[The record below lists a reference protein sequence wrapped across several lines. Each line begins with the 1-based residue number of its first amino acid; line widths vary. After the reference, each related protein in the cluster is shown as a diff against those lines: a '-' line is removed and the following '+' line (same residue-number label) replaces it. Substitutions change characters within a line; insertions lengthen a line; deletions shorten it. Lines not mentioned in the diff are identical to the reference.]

1 MNQDNVMQQIK
12 GLKEMHKLVEELN
25 EKKEQYRKMGAEK
38 YIQAQH
44 QANKLTARERIDL
57 LLDKGSFKEMGLLA
71 HHQNLHPTMEGKYTP
86 ADGVICG
93 HGLINGRPVCVIAH
107 DYTVLAGAT
116 GKVAEAKM
124 ARVRE
129 WSLKNR
135 VPMIWLVDS
144 AGVRIQESIGS
155 LFAGN
160 GRQFFD
166 QVNMSG
172 VVPLVCAMMGP
183 GIAGTAYLAGLADF
197 VPMVK
202 KTSFMALGGPHLV
215 RAVVGEDVDE
225 QSLGGSKVHTQES
238 GVADI
243 EVDNDVECI
252 EIIKKY
258 LSYFPSNCE
267 EKPPI
272 VPGFDRSR
280 EQLNEKLLTIVPT
293 SPKKIYNMYDVIKE
307 IVDDGDYLPMKPKWA
322 KNIITVFARI
332 GGIPVGIVAN
342 QPLHLGGA
350 IDVDAADKAAR
361 FINICDAFSI
371 PLIFLQDV
379 PGFLVGSKVEK
390 QGIIRHGAKMLH
402 AMSEA
407 TVPKI
412 TVIIRKAY
420 GAGYFVMCGK
430 QYEPDYIVAW
440 PTAEISVM
448 GPEGAASILYHKQIR
463 QAEDPKEA
471 WDAYAEQFRQLIDV
485 NIAASNAL
493 IDDVIDP
500 RATRMEIY
508 DALAASWN
516 KKVERPWKK
525 RSIRP
530 V

>member
-1 MNQDNVMQQIK
+1 MKTEKVEQQVK
-12 GLKEMHKLVEELN
+12 ALKEMHELVEELN
-25 EKKEQYRKMGAEK
+25 SKKDKYRQMGDEK
-38 YIQAQH
+38 YINAQH
-44 QANKLTARERIDL
+44 EANKLTARERIGL
-57 LLDKGSFKEMGLLA
+57 LLDEGSFKEMGLLA
-71 HHQNLHPTMEGKYTP
+71 HHQNLHPTMEGKFTP
-86 ADGVICG
+86 ADGVIAG
-93 HGLINGRPVCVIAH
+93 RGTVDGRPVCVIAH

-116 GKVAEAKM
+116 GKVAESKM

-129 WSLKNR
+129 WSLKTR

-144 AGVRIQESIGS
+144 AGVRVQESIGS
-155 LFAGN
+155 LFANN

-172 VVPLVCAMMGP
+172 VVPLICAMMGP
-183 GIAGTAYLAGLADF
+183 GIAGTAYLPALADF

-202 KTSFMALGGPHLV
+202 KTSYMALGGPHLV

-225 QSLGGSKVHTQES
+225 QSLGGSKIHTQES

-243 EVDNDVECI
+243 EVANDEECI
-252 EIIKKY
+252 DIIKKY

-272 VPGFDRSR
+272 IAGFNRKI
-280 EQLNEKLLTIVPT
+280 EQLNEKMLTVVPT
-293 SPKKIYNMYDVIKE
+293 SAKKIYNMYDVIKE
-307 IVDDGDYLPMKPKWA
+307 VVDDGDYLPMKPKWA
-322 KNIITVFARI
+322 KNMITAFARI

-342 QPLHLGGA
+342 QPMHLGGA
-350 IDVDAADKAAR
+350 INGDAADKAAR
-361 FINICDAFSI
+361 FINICDSYSI
-371 PLIFLQDV
+371 PLLFLQDV
-379 PGFLVGSKVEK
+379 PGFIVGSKVEK

-402 AMSEA
+402 AVSEA

-412 TVIIRKAY
+412 TVIVRKAY

-430 QYEPDYIVAW
+430 QYEPDLIVAW

-448 GPEGAASILYHKQIR
+448 GAEGAASILYHKQIKK
-463 QAEDPKEA
+463 ADDPKAA
-471 WDAYAEQFRQLIDV
+471 WDSYAEQFRELIDV
-485 NIAASNAL
+485 NIAASNVL

-508 DALAASWN
+508 DALVASWN

-525 RSIRP
+525 RSVRP

>member
-1 MNQDNVMQQIK
+1 MKVENQEKVEAIQNEME
-12 GLKEMHKLVEELN
+12 GLVKELID
-25 EKKEQYRKMGAEK
+25 KKNKYREMGGEK
-38 YIQAQH
+38 YINAQH
-44 QANKLTARERIDL
+44 EANKLTARERIEL
-57 LLDKGSFKEMGLLA
+57 LLDEGSFKEMGLLA
-71 HHQNLHPTMEGKYTP
+71 HHQNLHQTMEGKYTP
-86 ADGVICG
+86 ADGVVAGRGTID
-93 HGLINGRPVCVIAH
+93 GRPVCIIAH
-107 DYTVLAGAT
+107 DYTVLAGAI

-124 ARVRE
+124 DRVRE

-144 AGVRIQESIGS
+144 AGVRVQESIGS
-155 LFAGN
+155 LFANN
-160 GRQFFD
+160 GKQFFD
-166 QVNMSG
+166 EVKMSG
-172 VVPLVCAMMGP
+172 VVPLICAVMGP
-183 GIAGTAYLAGLADF
+183 GIAGTAYLPALADF

-202 KTSFMALGGPHLV
+202 KSGYMALGGPHLV

-225 QSLGGSKVHTQES
+225 QSLGGSKIHTQES

-243 EVDNDVECI
+243 EVKNDQECI

-272 VPGFDRSR
+272 KEGIDIKF
-280 EQLNEKLLTIVPT
+280 EQLNEKMLTVVPT

-322 KNIITVFARI
+322 KNMITAFARI

-342 QPLHLGGA
+342 QPMHLGGA
-350 IDVDAADKAAR
+350 IDGDAADKAAR
-361 FINICDAFSI
+361 FINICDSYSI
-371 PLIFLQDV
+371 PLVFLQDV
-379 PGFLVGSKVEK
+379 PGFIVGSKVEK
-390 QGIIRHGAKMLH
+390 LGIIRHGAKMLH
-402 AMSEA
+402 AVCEA

-430 QYEPDYIVAW
+430 QYDPDLIVAW

-448 GPEGAASILYHKQIR
+448 GAEGAASILYHKQIKK
-463 QAEDPKEA
+463 AEDPKAA
-471 WDAYAEQFRQLIDV
+471 WDSYAQQFKELIDV
-485 NIAASNAL
+485 DIAASNAL

-500 RATRMEIY
+500 RETRNEIY
-508 DALAASWN
+508 SALVASWN

-525 RSIRP
+525 RSVRP